1 VTKRTSILILALAA
15 LVLFASG
22 CQKLKARDQL
32 NKGVQAFKNA
42 QYPQAVECF
51 KTAVDLDPTFPT
63 ARLYLA
69 TAYMQQYIPGAE
81 SPENQQMAKAAHE
94 QFMKVL
100 DQDPRSEVAIASL
113 ASLYLNQKKWDEAQQ
128 WFEKQV
134 AINPNNADAYYS
146 LGFIAWS
153 KWYPVY
159 MTARANLG
167 MKQED
172 PGPIKDKKVK
182 EELKAK
188 FLPIINAGLAALD
201 KALQINPD
209 YDDAMA
215 YENLLIR
222 ERADLVDNAEQ
233 YRRETEIA
241 DKWVDRA
248 LATKKKKADKKASST
263 GGGVVLDQK

>member
-1 VTKRTSILILALAA
+1 MRKFTLILGVAAMA
-15 LVLFASG
+15 LVGSS
-22 CQKLKARDQL
+22 CQKLRSRDKL

-42 QYPQAVECF
+42 QYADAVESF
-51 KTAVDLDPTFPT
+51 KTAVELDPNFPT

-81 SPENQQMAKAAHE
+81 SPENNRMAAAAHDE
-94 QFMKVL
+94 FMKVL
-100 DQDPRSEVAIASL
+100 EQSPSDKVAIASL
-113 ASLYLNQKKWDEAQQ
+113 ASLYLNQKKWDEAQK
-128 WFEKQV
+128 WYEKLAAV
-134 AINPNNADAYYS
+134 DPNSPIPFYS

-159 MTARANLG
+159 GTARANLG

-182 EELKAK
+182 EQLKAQYG
-188 FLPIINAGLAALD
+188 PVIDAGLAALD
-201 KALQINPD
+201 KALQIDPE

-222 ERADLVDNAEQ
+222 ERADLAEGKDEYEKQ
-233 YRRETEIA
+233 VKVA
-241 DKWVDRA
+241 DDWVQKA
-248 LATKKKKADKKASST
+248 LATKKIKAEKKAQTS
-263 GGGVVLDQK
+263 GGI